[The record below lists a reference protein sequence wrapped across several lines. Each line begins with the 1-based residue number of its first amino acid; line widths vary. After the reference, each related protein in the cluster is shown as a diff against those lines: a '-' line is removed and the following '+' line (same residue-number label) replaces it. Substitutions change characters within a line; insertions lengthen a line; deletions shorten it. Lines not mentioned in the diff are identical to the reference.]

1 MMIRRMDLVIIP
13 KGELVLR
20 QGDVLIVHYQ
30 ERAPLSDGPV
40 IEEGD
45 VKSVALTDTASKNGK

>member
-1 MMIRRMDLVIIP
+1 MLVRRMDLVIIP

-30 ERAPLSDGPV
+30 EGVISSDGP
-40 IEEGD
+40 ILEEASAQTGD
-45 VKSVALTDTASKNGK
+45 K